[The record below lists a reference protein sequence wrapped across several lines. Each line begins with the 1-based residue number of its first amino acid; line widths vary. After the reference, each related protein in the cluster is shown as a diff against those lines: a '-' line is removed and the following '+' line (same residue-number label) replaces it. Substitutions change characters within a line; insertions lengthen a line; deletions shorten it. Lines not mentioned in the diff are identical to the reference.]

1 MVASATTISRVNGG
15 ARPADGSSFGNAQ
28 ITGRQLTFYTV
39 YSAGMYT
46 YGNGTNINYLAA
58 GSDYEKLVLAIEQV
72 GSIELLGAPQS
83 GNLFHVALSGAAPA
97 ANAIPTAYYTTTTR
111 SPGSLEAYANTYIN
125 GSGVSGATVQLGVG
139 TSATANHVLF

>member
-1 MVASATTISRVNGG
+1 MVASATTISRANGG

-39 YSAGMYT
+39 YSAGLFT

-97 ANAIPTAYYTTTTR
+97 ANARTGTYYTTA
-111 SPGSLEAYANTYIN
+111 SAGSLEAYANTQIN

-139 TSATANHVLF
+139 ILATNTQVLF